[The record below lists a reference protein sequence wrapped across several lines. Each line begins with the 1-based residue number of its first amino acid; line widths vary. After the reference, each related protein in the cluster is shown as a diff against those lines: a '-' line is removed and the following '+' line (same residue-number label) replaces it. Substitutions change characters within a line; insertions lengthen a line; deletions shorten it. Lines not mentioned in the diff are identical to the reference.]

1 MLTERLITV
10 KNCIE
15 NSNITLDVGTDH
27 GYVPISLINEGR
39 AKKVIAADINKGPL
53 DNAEKNIRLNGLSDK
68 IELRL
73 GGGLTPVEKNEAD
86 SVIIAGMGGILIS
99 EILEESIEKAKL
111 VSRLVLQPMNSQEDL
126 RKYLLNNGFKIEK
139 ELLAQENEKIYNIL
153 LVSPGEDSP
162 YTKESY
168 FYLGKPENFDKN
180 ELTRIYIEKRR
191 KQFND
196 IINNLSSAK
205 RDMSEEIA
213 FYKEMLNDT
222 EDFYDWFK

>member
-1 MLTERLITV
+1 MLTERLTTV

-39 AKKVIAADINKGPL
+39 AKKVIAADINIGPL

-126 RKYLLNNGFKIEK
+126 RKYLFSNGFKIEK
-139 ELLAQENEKIYNIL
+139 ELLAQENEKVYNIL
-153 LVSPGEDSP
+153 LVIPGEDSP
-162 YTKESY
+162 YVKESY

-213 FYKEMLNDT
+213 FYKEMLKDT
-222 EDFYDWFK
+222 EGFYD